1 MEFKSSPHAPKCID
15 ADFSKGRLA
24 ALCAWMAVLIFLFG
38 AAVPAQTRMAQATAE
53 PPAAAPAAHRFTDEI
68 GRRVDVPMD
77 VKRIVSL
84 APNLTEIVF
93 ALGEGDHLAGDT
105 DFCDYPPEATQKPRV
120 GGPVN
125 PNLEQIVALT
135 PGLVLATKSINR
147 RETVEALA
155 RLGLPVYVTDPH
167 SVDEMITSLERL
179 GRILHAEKTA
189 VPLVEDLRAR
199 LSDLDRRLAGTV
211 PRRVLFVVW
220 TDPLISI
227 GRDTFIADALRRA
240 GARSVVDTTAEWPR
254 VSLEEIVR
262 LQPEFVVF
270 ASAHAGD
277 TQHDIDALRSRPGWR
292 ELDALR
298 HGHIVVISDAI
309 NRPAPRMVDAI
320 EQLARALHSESFV
333 SRDRQSRRAPHV
345 TEETCA
351 CAR

>member
-1 MEFKSSPHAPKCID
+1 MKLKLSSRAPIGID
-15 ADFSKGRLA
+15 ADFSKGRPA

-38 AAVPAQTRMAQATAE
+38 AAAPAQTRIAPAPAE
-53 PPAAAPAAHRFTDEI
+53 PPAAAHEFTDEI
-68 GRRVDVPMD
+68 GRRVVVPMD

-93 ALGEGDHLAGDT
+93 ALGDGDRLAGDT
-105 DFCDYPPEATQKPRV
+105 DFCDYPAEAPQKPHV

-125 PNLEQIVALT
+125 PNLEQIVALS
-135 PGLVLATKSINR
+135 PGLVLASKAINR

-167 SVDEMITSLERL
+167 SVAEMIISVEHL
-179 GRILHAEKTA
+179 GHVLHADKA
-189 VPLVEDLRAR
+189 VVPLVEDLRAR
-199 LSDLDRRLAGTV
+199 LSELGRRLAGAV

-220 TDPLISI
+220 TDPLVSI

-262 LQPEFVVF
+262 LQPEAVVF
-270 ASAHAGD
+270 ASAHAGN
-277 TQHDIDALRSRPGWR
+277 TRHEIDELRTRPGWR
-292 ELDALR
+292 ELSALR
-298 HGHIVVISDAI
+298 RGDIVVISDAI
-309 NRPAPRMVDAI
+309 NRPAPRMVDAV
-320 EQLARALHSESFV
+320 EQLARALHPESFAL
-333 SRDRQSRRAPHV
+333 RDHQSERSLHT
-345 TEETCA
+345 TEEACA